1 MPGRQSCHAARSSL
15 PSPHLAFP
23 PRSLRSTRLC
33 VPLDSYILPE
43 ALAAAPLVWITGR
56 VSFKKTT
63 PASSRSCLRRTAVR
77 SASKLAV
84 CLLCAR
90 PSLRRLASFARTPPA
105 RQPLALS
112 CMTHPR
118 SPCTHGARSFAPRAR
133 RPSRRL
139 VAFAAFLPGTRRP
152 YTPHARCPSRYHVSF
167 AWTTAA
173 SPPRLNAAS
182 SCLRTPPAYSP
193 HPHAGR
199 RLVSFASTLPARTPL
214 GLGRCTASPLH
225 LTCARGAPISC
236 ARHTPVSP
244 HACLA
249 SALTPPRTLSPL
261 RRAFFIQDRAA
272 CVLPVR
278 TQALFSFVAAPF
290 PSPARCSPRLAAQRL
305 RPHAQPR
312 RTLRSGGERGHGVGH
327 VGVPIAPPFRR
338 RPASSSSRLC
348 AHDPLLVVRAAHRP
362 RGSWSPRALRPP
374 LAVFPPPSRSP
385 NPTHCLPLVAPLVR
399 TPHVRPHAHSP
410 CLRTHARHSL
420 RPRARPHAVPPFLLR
435 TRRAQRLPRR
445 PVLSARRT
453 PRLFWLARTPHVLSP
468 RALSPPRLARP
479 SATRL
484 ARPHAARLARPHVAR
499 LVRPHALLAARP
511 PAARASLSSMF
522 SLAML
527 LAPVPHLSPTFGSCL
542 LVSCHLRRLPALTRS
557 SNIQRR
563 FRFSHCFVKLLDP
576 RFQSPAVYHDAPHF
590 VLPRC
595 LDPPCLLALIN
606 SFPQVGISR
615 ERQQFPPRFHRH
627 PDIAVW
633 SHLRDHCCSADHRS
647 KVIRTKGIVQD
658 TKSRFP
664 SAKFRFLAPGLEKLK
679 TVGRSR

>member
-1 MPGRQSCHAARSSL
+1 MPGRRHRRRRRS
-15 PSPHLAFP
+15 HNV
-23 PRSLRSTRLC
+23 THVTTLC
-33 VPLDSYILPE
+33 VPLDSYSLPE

-139 VAFAAFLPGTRRP
+139 VAFAAFLPSTRRP

-272 CVLPVR
+272 CVLPVC
-278 TQALFSFVAAPF
+278 TQGLFSFVAAPF
-290 PSPARCSPRLAAQRL
+290 PSPARCYA
-305 RPHAQPR
+305 
-312 RTLRSGGERGHGVGH
+312 
-327 VGVPIAPPFRR
+327 APPRR
-338 RPASSSSRLC
+338 RPDFAPTTPCWSFGRLIVPAARGHRARFARPSPSSRRPP
-348 AHDPLLVVRAAHRP
+348 AHLTSLTAYPLSRTP
-362 RGSWSPRALRPP
+362 RPP
-374 LAVFPPPSRSP
+374 LPPSPHAARSP
-385 NPTHCLPLVAPLVR
+385 ARALPLLAYPR
-399 TPHVRPHAHSP
+399 TPLTSA
-410 CLRTHARHSL
+410 A
-420 RPRARPHAVPPFLLR
+420 RARPHAVPPFLLR

-453 PRLFWLARTPHVLSP
+453 PRLFWLARMPHVLSP

-479 SATRL
+479 SAARL
-484 ARPHAARLARPHVAR
+484 ARPHAAR

-542 LVSCHLRRLPALTRS
+542 LGSCHLRRLPALTRP

-563 FRFSHCFVKLLDP
+563 SRFSPCFVKLLDP

-606 SFPQVGISR
+606 SFP
-615 ERQQFPPRFHRH
+615 
-627 PDIAVW
+627 
-633 SHLRDHCCSADHRS
+633 
-647 KVIRTKGIVQD
+647 
-658 TKSRFP
+658 
-664 SAKFRFLAPGLEKLK
+664 
-679 TVGRSR
+679 